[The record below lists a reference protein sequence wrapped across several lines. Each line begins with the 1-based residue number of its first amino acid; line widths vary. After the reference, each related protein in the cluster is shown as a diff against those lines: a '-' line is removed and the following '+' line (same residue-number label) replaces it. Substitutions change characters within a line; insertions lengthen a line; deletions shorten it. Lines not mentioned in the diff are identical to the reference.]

1 MAENLYCFVK
11 KCNTIDYKESRLCK
25 KHFYKLPKD
34 KREQLLSMKVVYD
47 IGQVEGDKYFYF
59 IRSLC
64 QLLEPEVII
73 VTPKLLSSRIQLQK
87 IPVSNISSQPYDN
100 FLQTIKCIE
109 QLIKQ
114 VEKPMDKNSD
124 YKKGLNYKENL

>member
-11 KCNTIDYKESRLCK
+11 KCNTIDYKESHLCK

-34 KREQLLSMKVVYD
+34 KREQLLAMKVVYD

-73 VTPKLLSSRIQLQK
+73 VMPKLLSSRIQLQK
-87 IPVSNISSQPYDN
+87 IPASNFSSQPY
-100 FLQTIKCIE
+100 E
-109 QLIKQ
+109 
-114 VEKPMDKNSD
+114 
-124 YKKGLNYKENL
+124 